1 MTQGHI
7 ADGTMRFIQ
16 SDTKTLVS
24 DHYRCPDDLAEFLVA
39 RDLPQVP
46 GFFQFGSGT
55 VCFGQCHLSVS
66 STLPART
73 LSDAYMHTR
82 AQGDTILLPF
92 DPVQVVNNL
101 RLERYSGIPAARNGP
116 PWASNIVRNLY
127 YTARP
132 FMSVAIRKHLQSWY
146 LRGWDKIP
154 FPSWPVDM
162 TVEDILE
169 RLLILAMKSR
179 NLDRVPFIWFWPDG
193 HQSCAMVTH
202 DVETRAGLNFCPQ
215 LMDLN
220 DSFGIKSSFQLV
232 PEGRYA
238 LPPKVLE
245 DMRQR
250 GFEVNVHDLNHDGHL
265 FDDHAEFL
273 RRAERI
279 KHYAREFKASGFRS
293 AVLYRNADW
302 CDLLGFAYDM
312 SIPNVAH
319 LDPQRGGCCTVFP
332 FFIGTTV
339 ELPVT
344 ATQDY
349 SLFHVLKDH
358 STRLWQEQIGRIRA
372 KHGLMSFIVHPD
384 YVIDP
389 APRKVYV
396 ELLAYL
402 SKLRAMGK
410 LCVALPGQIAE
421 WWKVRSELALVNVE
435 GSWRIIGQ
443 GSERA
448 RIAYAVRVNDHLVY
462 EMDTISAATPVQILD
477 EGHGCL

>member
-82 AQGDTILLPF
+82 AQGDRILLPF

-101 RLERYSGIPAARNGP
+101 RLERYSGIPAARSGP

-462 EMDTISAATPVQILD
+462 EMDTISAATPAQILD